1 MQQIRHKI
9 DMHMQ
14 KVSTK
19 EIRVRSIEVNQEQLQ
34 NIRNQLGKQIG
45 DYKLLK
51 LYEVDSTERRK

>member
-1 MQQIRHKI
+1 MQQIRHRI
-9 DMHMQ
+9 DMHML
-14 KVSTK
+14 KLSTS
-19 EIRVRSIEVNQEQLQ
+19 EIRVRSIEVNDEQLQ

>member
-14 KVSTK
+14 KVSTS
-19 EIRVRSIEVNQEQLQ
+19 EIRVRSIEVNFDQLQ

-51 LYEVDSTERRK
+51 LYEVDS

>member
-1 MQQIRHKI
+1 MEPSKHKI

-19 EIRVRSIEVNQEQLQ
+19 ETRVRSIEVTTEQLE
-34 NIRNQLGKQIG
+34 NIKKQIGRQIG

>member
-1 MQQIRHKI
+1 MQPTRHKI

-14 KVSTK
+14 KVSTS
-19 EIRVRSIEVNQEQLQ
+19 EIRVRSIEVNFDQLQ

>member
-1 MQQIRHKI
+1 MQQIRHRI

-14 KVSTK
+14 KVSTS
-19 EIRVRSIEVNQEQLQ
+19 EIRVRSIEVNDEQLQ

-51 LYEVDSTERRK
+51 LYEVDS

>member
-1 MQQIRHKI
+1 METSKHKI

-19 EIRVRSIEVNQEQLQ
+19 EIRVRSIEVTTEQLE
-34 NIRNQLGKQIG
+34 NIKQQIGRQIG

-51 LYEVDSTERRK
+51 LWEVDSTERRK